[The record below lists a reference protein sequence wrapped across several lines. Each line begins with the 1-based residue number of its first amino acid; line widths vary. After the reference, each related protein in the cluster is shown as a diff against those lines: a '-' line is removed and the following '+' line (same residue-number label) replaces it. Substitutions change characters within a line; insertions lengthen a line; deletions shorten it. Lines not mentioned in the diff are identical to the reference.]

1 MALQGV
7 CLCVCMHVCMCVRV
21 HVCDVVAV
29 GAEAAERVG
38 QKGGRLE
45 IMAFTHR

>member
-1 MALQGV
+1 M
-7 CLCVCMHVCMCVRV
+7 CMCVRV

-38 QKGGRLE
+38 QKGGRPAANRSG
-45 IMAFTHR
+45 IQKARSYGFYP